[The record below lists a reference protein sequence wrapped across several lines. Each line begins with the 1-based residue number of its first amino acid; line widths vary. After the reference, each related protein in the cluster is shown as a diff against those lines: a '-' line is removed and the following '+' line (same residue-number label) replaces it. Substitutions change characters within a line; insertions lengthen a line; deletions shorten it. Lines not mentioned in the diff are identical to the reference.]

1 MGEEISFK
9 MFVERARIRD
19 RHWPSTKG
27 WRISM
32 GRVFRRNGAANE
44 NDRFPVSSLTY
55 GLERVMNAV
64 ERIDLWLA
72 CMVMNLRERAV
83 VF

>member
-1 MGEEISFK
+1 
-9 MFVERARIRD
+9 
-19 RHWPSTKG
+19 
-27 WRISM
+27 M